1 MVGVG
6 VSRYDKKGKYKEKL
20 REHGKTWQVW
30 KETRT
35 PLLRD
40 PPC

>member
-6 VSRYDKKGKYKEKL
+6 VSRYDKKGKYKEKP
-20 REHGKTWQVW
+20 REHGETGQFR